1 MNFKKFQNILSN
13 NILAAQIVLI
23 VVAVG
28 AIFLFE
34 RFFDKDP
41 FAVDLEN
48 RAALFIDFDNMQR
61 MFTGEIVD
69 GMTVLDALNASVV
82 AGQINLRYYVDEE
95 NNTKVAEINNHN
107 TDGKTQFTF
116 YINSK
121 KIDASELNKT
131 HIQPGDKITIR
142 LE

>member
-13 NILAAQIVLI
+13 NILAAQIILI
-23 VVAVG
+23 IIATG

-34 RFFDKDP
+34 RFFDKEP
-41 FAVDLEN
+41 FAADLEN
-48 RAALFIDFDNMQR
+48 GAALFIDFDNMQR
-61 MFTGEIVD
+61 MFTGEIVN
-69 GMTVLDALNASVV
+69 GMTVLDALNASVA
-82 AGQINLRYYVDEE
+82 AGQINLRYYVDER
-95 NNTKVAEINNHN
+95 NNTRVAEINDHN

-116 YINSK
+116 YINAK

-131 HIQPGDKITIR
+131 HIQPGDKITIK